1 MTGQDVQIAAS
12 GAVNCSHNNLIG
24 EEGGE
29 NLGFADGKRKK
40 KKKEDDCVLQGM
52 RNFHSQRNVAAIRRP
67 IKVT

>member
-40 KKKEDDCVLQGM
+40 KKTEDDCVLRG
-52 RNFHSQRNVAAIRRP
+52 
-67 IKVT
+67 